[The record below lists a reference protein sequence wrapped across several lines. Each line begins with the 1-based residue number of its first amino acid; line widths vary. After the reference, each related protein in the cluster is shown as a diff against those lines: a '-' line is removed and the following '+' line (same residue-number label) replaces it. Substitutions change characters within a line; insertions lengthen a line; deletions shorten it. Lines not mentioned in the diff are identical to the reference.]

1 MQFYLTKHINDTLE
15 NTLQEMK
22 FLGIGMLD
30 VIFEFILNLPCFT
43 NALVLLKLNP
53 FPCFYFFV
61 YEGIKCHQKK
71 Y

>member
-15 NTLQEMK
+15 NILQEMK

-43 NALVLLKLNP
+43 NVLVLLKLNP
-53 FPCFYFFV
+53 CPCFHFFV